1 MLTDEELMLSV
12 AKGNR
17 GAFEEIVRR
26 HQRSAWNTACRFLGD
41 VEEARDVVQ
50 DTFLKILD
58 AAPRYQPTALF
69 KTYLYCIIARLCL
82 DRARK
87 KRPIYTDDLA
97 DDLPQMHDP
106 RPSASERLLTRERD
120 RAVAAALD
128 TLPPNQRMAVILK
141 YYEGLGYQEISQAMQ
156 ITEKAVERLLARARA
171 SLQAALLDLVKK

>member
-12 AKGNR
+12 AKGNME
-17 GAFEEIVRR
+17 AFEEIVRR
-26 HQRSAWNTACRFLGD
+26 HQRTAWNTACRFLGD
-41 VEEARDVVQ
+41 AEEARDVVQ

-97 DDLPQMHDP
+97 YDLPQMHDP
-106 RPSASERLLTRERD
+106 RPSAGDMLLAQERD

-128 TLPPNQRMAVILK
+128 TLPPNQQMAIILK
-141 YYEGLGYQEISQAMQ
+141 YYEGLGYQKISQAMQ
-156 ITEKAVERLLARARA
+156 ITEKAVERLLARARG
-171 SLQAALLDLVKK
+171 SLQAALVDLIKS